1 VQLVLPP
8 EDLVQVGE
16 VLDALGS
23 VRPDDDQ
30 LVAFAVGR
38 QPDFASQALLAT
50 LVEPDHFRL
59 DYRRQRMEKIVRV
72 PRDSRH
78 LVVMSTAPRALQRVR
93 PALMSIRPYLDR

>member
-38 QPDFASQALLAT
+38 QPDFASQALLTA

-78 LVVMSTAPRALQRVR
+78 GVAMSTTLELFSGVR